1 MPKDVAKQINAF
13 SGDSFGEAPWFIEPA
28 HWPSLGEEKL
38 SNLWIPLEPREDALA
53 YL

>member
-1 MPKDVAKQINAF
+1 MPKDVAKQINSF
-13 SGDSFGEAPWFIEPA
+13 SGDSFGEVPWFIEPTQ
-28 HWPSLGEEKL
+28 WPSLGEEKL